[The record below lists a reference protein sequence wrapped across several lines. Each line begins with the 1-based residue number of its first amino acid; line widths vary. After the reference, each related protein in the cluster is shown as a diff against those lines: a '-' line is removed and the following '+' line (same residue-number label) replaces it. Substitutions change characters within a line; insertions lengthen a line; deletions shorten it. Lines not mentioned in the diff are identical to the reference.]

1 MGLDN
6 ILDLLFVEGL
16 NSIDGREKIE
26 ILGYHDLLI
35 SEFSFQL
42 KDLYW
47 LEISPW

>member
-1 MGLDN
+1 VGLDN

-35 SEFSFQL
+35 
-42 KDLYW
+42 
-47 LEISPW
+47 